1 MRVFVSGSDDRGG
14 VTVNSTRF
22 VDANTLVGNID
33 VAPDAKTGTYDI
45 VVQVSGRTG
54 KGVEVF
60 GVVSN

>member
-1 MRVFVSGSDDRGG
+1 M
-14 VTVNSTRF
+14 
-22 VDANTLVGNID
+22 AEAPNTLVGNID